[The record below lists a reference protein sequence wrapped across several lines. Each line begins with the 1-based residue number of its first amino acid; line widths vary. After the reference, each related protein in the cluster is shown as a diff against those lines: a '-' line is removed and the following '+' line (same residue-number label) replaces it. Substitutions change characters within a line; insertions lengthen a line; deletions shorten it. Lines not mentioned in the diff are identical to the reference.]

1 MLGSQSGIPGRTEN
15 QKERIVSKRRY
26 DYQEMLKIERAKW
39 HGTCSRHPMFDPE
52 ADGIGAIKGG
62 CPRCL
67 ELLAIFESHRNTL
80 RLMRA
85 FAPTQTTRT
94 GPSVPGPDQQQDL
107 FASLPS
113 PENRK
118 A

>member
-1 MLGSQSGIPGRTEN
+1 MHP
-15 QKERIVSKRRY
+15 Y
-26 DYQEMLKIERAKW
+26 DGMMGLEMLKIERVKW
-39 HGTCSRHPMFDPE
+39 HGKCSRHPMFDPE

-67 ELLAIFESHRNTL
+67 ALQAIFESHRQTL
-80 RLMRA
+80 HLMSA
-85 FAPTQTTRT
+85 IEPNQRT
-94 GPSVPGPDQQQDL
+94 GHSAPGPDRQQDL

-113 PENRK
+113 PESGK

>member
-1 MLGSQSGIPGRTEN
+1 
-15 QKERIVSKRRY
+15 
-26 DYQEMLKIERAKW
+26 MLKIENVKW
-39 HGTCSRHPMFDPE
+39 HGKCPRHPMFDPE
-52 ADGIGAIKGG
+52 DEGIAAIKGG

-67 ELLAIFESHRNTL
+67 ELQAIFESHRHTL

-85 FAPTQTTRT
+85 FAPMPTPRTR
-94 GPSVPGPDQQQDL
+94 PSDPGPDRQQDL

-113 PENRK
+113 PVSRK